1 MQSGTSFLKIIL
13 GVKLSKKI
21 ENHRQTQLIFPPLSS
36 PFFSSLLALILPIPF
51 ILHLM
56 NIISFCHDC
65 KNTYTKAKDTNNKN

>member
-36 PFFSSLLALILPIPF
+36 PFFSSLLALILPI
-51 ILHLM
+51 HLM